1 MLPTTLFTHY
11 SRRGSSLVD
20 WWFSPLISS
29 FSYFIWFFSK
39 QKKKKKKVSHSVFA
53 LFPRFLQKKRI
64 PALNYLLLSLSLVEI
79 GFLFQLF
86 FFSLFN
92 YLNFFLTLK
101 WLSTIFSHATIFK
114 RVRVSFCFLKKKQ
127 QFNLISENSCLLKF
141 HLFWLEWFHDFF
153 CCFHIVA
160 SCI

>member
-1 MLPTTLFTHY
+1 MVLSTDFFIFLLH
-11 SRRGSSLVD
+11 LV
-20 WWFSPLISS
+20 
-29 FSYFIWFFSK
+29 FFKTK
-39 QKKKKKKVSHSVFA
+39 QKKKKVSHSVFA
-53 LFPRFLQKKRI
+53 LCPRFLQKKKRI

-86 FFSLFN
+86 FFSLFI

-101 WLSTIFSHATIFK
+101 LLSTIFSHATIFK

-141 HLFWLEWFHDFF
+141 HLF
-153 CCFHIVA
+153 
-160 SCI
+160 